1 MGYRWRDIC
10 CLISLTFALD
20 YSSGAGGPLDLTV
33 VYPVPGQ
40 RLAAVDSTF
49 IFGSVDPKASLT
61 INGSPVAIH
70 GEGGWLAF
78 LPVQPGR
85 FDFNLL
91 AERDGIVE
99 TLTVP
104 VILPDPPVFS
114 YDSLYFVPAS
124 FQPSVPLWV
133 KPGDR
138 INVSFAGTPSCNAF
152 ALVAG
157 AGDTIFMR
165 ELTPRGY
172 YGSRSVF
179 QREGTDDGMTSESL
193 MIRGIYEGTMTIPD
207 TDGDSLTFITH
218 LYPPSAAQIVWMIN
232 RDRGRDTPMLPV
244 HKMLSLPA
252 IKAETLT
259 VPIRILPQNAISVV
273 EFKDSLTVIRS
284 GPQKGYLCIYQ
295 PAGIRA
301 ELVGREGAWLKIKLS
316 GRTYG
321 WVPDTSVMILPPGSS
336 VPHSYIS
343 RIGTISSPDHTTIA
357 VSTQNRH
364 PFQVIENLRE
374 KSITVLIYGAESS
387 TDWIR
392 YDGNDSL
399 IDYIIW
405 SQPET
410 DVYAM
415 TVFLNTDRIW
425 GYDAYYESRELRL
438 AIRKGPSAKE
448 DISEFRFVIDPGH
461 SSDNGAIGP
470 TGLKEKDVNLAI
482 ARELKTELE
491 RHGTEA
497 VLTRD
502 DDLPLAL
509 YDRPK
514 IAVREKADIFISIHN
529 NALPDGVNPFVNN
542 GVSVF
547 YYHPHSAQLA
557 RSVHNALV
565 RRLDL
570 PDFDW
575 YYGNLA
581 VARPTQ
587 YPAIL
592 VECAFM
598 MIPEQ
603 EARLKTAEFRN
614 QIARAIVE
622 GVKDFLRGKPPTD

>member
-10 CLISLTFALD
+10 GLISLIFAFV
-20 YSSGAGGPLDLTV
+20 YASGAAGPLDLTV

-49 IFGSVDPKASLT
+49 IFGSVDPKARLT

-70 GEGGWLAF
+70 EEGGWLVF
-78 LPVQPGR
+78 LPVRPGR
-85 FDFNLL
+85 FDFNLR
-91 AERDGIVE
+91 AEKDGIVD

-104 VILPDPPVFS
+104 VTLPDPPVFS
-114 YDSLYFVPAS
+114 YDSLYFVPGS

-152 ALVAG
+152 AVVTG
-157 AGDTIFMR
+157 GSDTILMR
-165 ELTPRGY
+165 ESAPRGY

-179 QREGTDDGMTSESL
+179 QRNNSDDTMTSESL
-193 MIRGIYEGTMTIPD
+193 VIRGVYEGTLTIPD
-207 TDGDSLTFITH
+207 TAADSLTFILH
-218 LYPPSAAQIVWMIN
+218 LYPPSVAQIVWMIN
-232 RDRGRDTPMLPV
+232 RDSGREAPTLPV

-259 VPIRILPQNAISVV
+259 VPVRVLREKEISVI
-273 EFKDSLTVIRS
+273 ELKDSLTVIRS

-301 ELVGREGAWLKIKLS
+301 ELSGREGGWLKIKLS
-316 GRTYG
+316 DRTYG
-321 WVPDTSVMILPPGSS
+321 WVPDTSVMILPPGST

-343 RIGTISSPDHTTIA
+343 RIATSSSSDRTTIV

-364 PFQVIENLRE
+364 PFQVIENVRE
-374 KSITVLIYGAESS
+374 KSITVMIYGAESN

-392 YDGNDSL
+392 YDNGDSL
-399 IDYIIW
+399 IDHIVW

-410 DVYAM
+410 GVYAM
-415 TVFLNTDRIW
+415 TMFLNMDRIW
-425 GYDAYYESRELRL
+425 GYDAYYEGNEFRL
-438 AIRKGPSAKE
+438 AIRKCPSAQKG
-448 DISEFRFVIDPGH
+448 ISGWRFVIDPGH
-461 SSDNGAIGP
+461 SPDNGAIGP
-470 TGLKEKDVNLAI
+470 TGLKEKDVNLAV
-482 ARELKTELE
+482 AQTLAKELE
-491 RHGTEA
+491 RAGAEV

-502 DDLPLAL
+502 DDSPLTL

-514 IAVREKADIFISIHN
+514 IALREKADIFISIHN

-542 GVSVF
+542 GVAVF

-575 YYGNLA
+575 YYGNFA

-603 EARLKTAEFRN
+603 ESRLKTDGFRKK
-614 QIARAIVE
+614 IAQAIVE
-622 GVKDFLRGKPPTD
+622 GVKDFIAGHK